1 MFTSLL
7 NYYLKNAQ
15 DRINERIEDINKKR
29 SALRSSSSLYSD
41 LKPIRNSHLYEHK
54 PSAIKVIRESDP
66 QQLYKKMTV
75 RVAESLLENIKL
87 KPNFKP
93 YSSNKDEELEMRKNN
108 FEFISLQEIF
118 WGVGESYTDS
128 DKFNFVLNLFL
139 DLSKHPMYS
148 SMTYSILI
156 DYVPLARYKA
166 LDKAID
172 EDREFGSM
180 FASDYKNA
188 NIDVFAEA
196 VYLFCMNNKSDEMMD
211 RFIKFLNT
219 EYKYESKDQNGLFLW
234 KSDIIHFQNFNKA
247 FQKKLEDILEPILN
261 MEMHQSLGKRAYD
274 IILDDF
280 KINSKLMEISM
291 VRGPEEYGRHLT
303 MAEKNDVDVMSS
315 LLSASEIYIDKLTE
329 AQQDFFGDIEEQ
341 YFNSMFPSLSTTS
354 YFSEERFHQ
363 LITQKQIKELE
374 EKFDPEL
381 EEEFDPELE
390 EEFGSELE
398 EEFDPELEEKFDS
411 EIETNN
417 IEY

>member
-1 MFTSLL
+1 MMFTSLL

-15 DRINERIEDINKKR
+15 DRINERIEVINKKR
-29 SALRSSSSLYSD
+29 YALRSSGSSLYSD
-41 LKPIRNSHLYEHK
+41 LKLIRNSHLYEHK
-54 PSAIKVIRESDP
+54 PKTIKDIRESDP
-66 QQLYKKMTV
+66 DQLYKKMTV

-87 KPNFKP
+87 KPNFKS

-139 DLSKHPMYS
+139 DLSKHPVYS

-196 VYLFCMNNKSDEMMD
+196 VYFFCMKTESDKIMD
-211 RFIKFLNT
+211 RFIEFLHM
-219 EYKYESKDQNGLFLW
+219 EYKYESKDQTGHFLW
-234 KSDIIHFQNFNKA
+234 TPDIIHFQNFNEA
-247 FQKKLEDILEPILN
+247 FQKNLKNILEPILN
-261 MEMHQSLGKRAYD
+261 MEMHQSLGKRVYD
-274 IILDDF
+274 ITLDNF

-291 VRGPEEYGRHLT
+291 VRGPEEYGHHLT
-303 MAEKNDVDVMSS
+303 MAEKNDVDVMSV
-315 LLSASEIYIDKLTE
+315 LLSVNKIYIDKLIE
-329 AQQDFFGDIEEQ
+329 AQQDIFGDIEQ
-341 YFNSMFPSLSTTS
+341 MYFNSMFSSLSTTS
-354 YFSEERFHQ
+354 YFSEERFLQ

-374 EKFDPEL
+374 EEID
-381 EEEFDPELE
+381 
-390 EEFGSELE
+390 SELE
-398 EEFDPELEEKFDS
+398 EDFDS

>member
-1 MFTSLL
+1 MMFTSLL

-15 DRINERIEDINKKR
+15 DRINERIEVINKKR
-29 SALRSSSSLYSD
+29 YALRSSGSSLYSD
-41 LKPIRNSHLYEHK
+41 LKLIRNSHLYEHK
-54 PSAIKVIRESDP
+54 PKTIKDIRESDP
-66 QQLYKKMTV
+66 DQLYKKMTV

-87 KPNFKP
+87 KPNFKS

-139 DLSKHPMYS
+139 DLSKHPVYS

-196 VYLFCMNNKSDEMMD
+196 VYFFCMKTESDKIMD
-211 RFIKFLNT
+211 RFIEFLHM
-219 EYKYESKDQNGLFLW
+219 EYKYESKDQTGHFLW
-234 KSDIIHFQNFNKA
+234 KPDIIHFQNFNEA
-247 FQKKLEDILEPILN
+247 FQKNLKNILEPILN
-261 MEMHQSLGKRAYD
+261 MEMHQSLGKRVYD
-274 IILDDF
+274 ITLDNF

-291 VRGPEEYGRHLT
+291 VRGPEEYGHHLT
-303 MAEKNDVDVMSS
+303 MAEKNDVDVMSV
-315 LLSASEIYIDKLTE
+315 LLSVNKIYIDKLIE
-329 AQQDFFGDIEEQ
+329 AQQDIFGDIEQ
-341 YFNSMFPSLSTTS
+341 MYFNSMFSSLSTNS
-354 YFSEERFHQ
+354 YF
-363 LITQKQIKELE
+363 
-374 EKFDPEL
+374 
-381 EEEFDPELE
+381 
-390 EEFGSELE
+390 
-398 EEFDPELEEKFDS
+398 
-411 EIETNN
+411 
-417 IEY
+417 

>member
-15 DRINERIEDINKKR
+15 DRINERIEVINKKR
-29 SALRSSSSLYSD
+29 SALRSSGSSLYSD
-41 LKPIRNSHLYEHK
+41 LKAIRNSHLYKNK
-54 PSAIKVIRESDP
+54 PTTIKVIRESDP
-66 QQLYKKMTV
+66 DQLYTKMTV
-75 RVAESLLENIKL
+75 RVAKSLLENIKL
-87 KPNFKP
+87 KPNFKS
-93 YSSNKDEELEMRKNN
+93 YSSNKDEELEMKKKN
-108 FEFISLQEIF
+108 FEFNSLQEIF
-118 WGVGESYTDS
+118 WGLDESYTNS

-139 DLSKHPMYS
+139 DLSKHPVYS

-172 EDREFGSM
+172 EDQEFGSM
-180 FASDYKNA
+180 FAPDYKNA

-196 VYLFCMNNKSDEMMD
+196 VYFFCLKTESDEIMD
-211 RFIKFLNT
+211 RFIEFLHM
-219 EYKYESKDQNGLFLW
+219 EYKYESKDQTGHFLL
-234 KSDIIHFQNFNKA
+234 KSDIIHFQNFNEA
-247 FQKKLEDILEPILN
+247 FQKNLKNILEPILN

-274 IILDDF
+274 IVLDDF
-280 KINSKLMEISM
+280 KINSKLMGISM

-341 YFNSMFPSLSTTS
+341 YFNSMFPSLPITS
-354 YFSEERFHQ
+354 YFSEERFNQ
-363 LITQKQIKELE
+363 LIIQKQIK
-374 EKFDPEL
+374 EL

-390 EEFGSELE
+390 EEFDPELE

>member
-1 MFTSLL
+1 MMFTSLL

-15 DRINERIEDINKKR
+15 DRINERIEVINKKR
-29 SALRSSSSLYSD
+29 YALRSSGSSLYSD
-41 LKPIRNSHLYEHK
+41 LKLIRNSHLYEHK
-54 PSAIKVIRESDP
+54 PKTIKDIRESDP
-66 QQLYKKMTV
+66 DQLYKKMTV

-87 KPNFKP
+87 KPNFKS

-139 DLSKHPMYS
+139 DLSKHPVYS

-196 VYLFCMNNKSDEMMD
+196 VYFFCMKTESDKIMD
-211 RFIKFLNT
+211 RFIEFLHM
-219 EYKYESKDQNGLFLW
+219 EYKYESKDQTGHFLW
-234 KSDIIHFQNFNKA
+234 KPDIIHFQNFNEA
-247 FQKKLEDILEPILN
+247 FQKNLKNILEPILN
-261 MEMHQSLGKRAYD
+261 MEMHQSLGKRVYD
-274 IILDDF
+274 ITLDNF

-291 VRGPEEYGRHLT
+291 VRGPEEYGHHLT
-303 MAEKNDVDVMSS
+303 MAEKNDVDVMSV
-315 LLSASEIYIDKLTE
+315 LLSVNKIYIDKLIE
-329 AQQDFFGDIEEQ
+329 AQQDIFGDIEQ
-341 YFNSMFPSLSTTS
+341 MYFNSMFSSLSTTS
-354 YFSEERFHQ
+354 YFSEERFLQ

-374 EKFDPEL
+374 EEID
-381 EEEFDPELE
+381 
-390 EEFGSELE
+390 SELE
-398 EEFDPELEEKFDS
+398 EDFDS
-411 EIETNN
+411 ESETNN

>member
-1 MFTSLL
+1 MMFTSLL

-15 DRINERIEDINKKR
+15 DRINERIEVINKKR
-29 SALRSSSSLYSD
+29 YALRSSGSSLYSD
-41 LKPIRNSHLYEHK
+41 LKLIRNSHLYEHK
-54 PSAIKVIRESDP
+54 PKTIKDIRESDP
-66 QQLYKKMTV
+66 DQLYKKMTV

-87 KPNFKP
+87 KPNFKS

-139 DLSKHPMYS
+139 DLSKHPVYS

-196 VYLFCMNNKSDEMMD
+196 VYFFCMKTESDKIMD
-211 RFIKFLNT
+211 RFIEFLHM
-219 EYKYESKDQNGLFLW
+219 EYKYESKDQTGHFLW
-234 KSDIIHFQNFNKA
+234 KPDIIHFQNFNEA
-247 FQKKLEDILEPILN
+247 FQKNLKNILEPILN
-261 MEMHQSLGKRAYD
+261 MEMHQSLGKRVYD
-274 IILDDF
+274 ITLDNF

-291 VRGPEEYGRHLT
+291 VRGPEEYGHHLT
-303 MAEKNDVDVMSS
+303 MAEKNDVDVMSV
-315 LLSASEIYIDKLTE
+315 LLSVNKIYIDKLIE
-329 AQQDFFGDIEEQ
+329 AQQDIFGDIEQ
-341 YFNSMFPSLSTTS
+341 MYFNSMFSSLSTTS
-354 YFSEERFHQ
+354 YFSEERFLR

-374 EKFDPEL
+374 EEID
-381 EEEFDPELE
+381 
-390 EEFGSELE
+390 SELE
-398 EEFDPELEEKFDS
+398 EDFDS

>member
-1 MFTSLL
+1 MMFTSLL

-15 DRINERIEDINKKR
+15 DRINERIEVINKKR
-29 SALRSSSSLYSD
+29 YALRSSGSSLYSD
-41 LKPIRNSHLYEHK
+41 LKLIRNSHLYEQK
-54 PSAIKVIRESDP
+54 PKTIKDIRESDP
-66 QQLYKKMTV
+66 DQLYKKMTV

-87 KPNFKP
+87 KPNFKS

-139 DLSKHPMYS
+139 DLSKHPVYS

-196 VYLFCMNNKSDEMMD
+196 VYFFCMKTESDKIMD
-211 RFIKFLNT
+211 RFIEFLHM
-219 EYKYESKDQNGLFLW
+219 EYKYESKDQTGHFLW
-234 KSDIIHFQNFNKA
+234 KPDIIHFQNFNEA
-247 FQKKLEDILEPILN
+247 FQKNLKNILEPILN
-261 MEMHQSLGKRAYD
+261 MEMHQSLGKRVYD
-274 IILDDF
+274 ITLDNF

-291 VRGPEEYGRHLT
+291 VRGPEEYGHHLT
-303 MAEKNDVDVMSS
+303 MAEKNDVDVMSV
-315 LLSASEIYIDKLTE
+315 LLSVNKIYIDKLIE
-329 AQQDFFGDIEEQ
+329 AQQDIFGDIEQ
-341 YFNSMFPSLSTTS
+341 MYFNSMFSSLSTTS
-354 YFSEERFHQ
+354 YFSEERFLQ

-374 EKFDPEL
+374 EEID
-381 EEEFDPELE
+381 
-390 EEFGSELE
+390 SELE
-398 EEFDPELEEKFDS
+398 EDFDS

>member
-1 MFTSLL
+1 MMFTSLL

-15 DRINERIEDINKKR
+15 DRINERIEVINKKR
-29 SALRSSSSLYSD
+29 YALRSSGSSLYSD
-41 LKPIRNSHLYEHK
+41 LKLIRNSHLYEHK
-54 PSAIKVIRESDP
+54 PKTIKDIRESDP
-66 QQLYKKMTV
+66 DQLYKKMTV

-87 KPNFKP
+87 KPNFKS

-139 DLSKHPMYS
+139 DLSKHPVYS

-156 DYVPLARYKA
+156 YYVPLARYKA

-196 VYLFCMNNKSDEMMD
+196 VYFFCMKTESDKIMD
-211 RFIKFLNT
+211 RFIEFLHM
-219 EYKYESKDQNGLFLW
+219 EYKYESKDQTGHFLW
-234 KSDIIHFQNFNKA
+234 KPDIIHFQNFNEA
-247 FQKKLEDILEPILN
+247 FQKNLKNILEPILN
-261 MEMHQSLGKRAYD
+261 MEMHQSLGKRVYD
-274 IILDDF
+274 ITLDNF

-291 VRGPEEYGRHLT
+291 VRGPEEYGHHLT
-303 MAEKNDVDVMSS
+303 MAEKNDVDVMSV
-315 LLSASEIYIDKLTE
+315 LLSVNKIYIDKLIE
-329 AQQDFFGDIEEQ
+329 AQQDIFGDIEEK
-341 YFNSMFPSLSTTS
+341 YFNSMFSSLSTTS
-354 YFSEERFHQ
+354 YFSEERFLQ

-374 EKFDPEL
+374 EEID
-381 EEEFDPELE
+381 
-390 EEFGSELE
+390 SELE
-398 EEFDPELEEKFDS
+398 EDFDS

>member
-1 MFTSLL
+1 MMFTSLL

-15 DRINERIEDINKKR
+15 DRINERIEVINKKR
-29 SALRSSSSLYSD
+29 YALRSSGSSLYSD
-41 LKPIRNSHLYEHK
+41 LKLIRNSHLYEHK
-54 PSAIKVIRESDP
+54 PKTIKDIRESDP
-66 QQLYKKMTV
+66 DQLYKKMTV

-87 KPNFKP
+87 KPNFKS

-139 DLSKHPMYS
+139 DLSKHPVYS

-196 VYLFCMNNKSDEMMD
+196 VYFFCMKTESDKIMD
-211 RFIKFLNT
+211 RFIEFLHM
-219 EYKYESKDQNGLFLW
+219 EYKYESKDQTGHFLW
-234 KSDIIHFQNFNKA
+234 KPDIIHFQNFNEA
-247 FQKKLEDILEPILN
+247 FQKNLKNILEPILN
-261 MEMHQSLGKRAYD
+261 MEMHQSLGKRVYD
-274 IILDDF
+274 ITLDNF

-291 VRGPEEYGRHLT
+291 VRGPEEYGHHLT
-303 MAEKNDVDVMSS
+303 MAEKNDVDVMSV
-315 LLSASEIYIDKLTE
+315 LLSVNKIYIDKLIE
-329 AQQDFFGDIEEQ
+329 AQQDIFGDIEQ
-341 YFNSMFPSLSTTS
+341 MYFNSMFSSLSTTS
-354 YFSEERFHQ
+354 YFSEERFLQ

-374 EKFDPEL
+374 EEID
-381 EEEFDPELE
+381 
-390 EEFGSELE
+390 SELE
-398 EEFDPELEEKFDS
+398 EDFDS

>member
-15 DRINERIEDINKKR
+15 DRINERIEVINKKR
-29 SALRSSSSLYSD
+29 YALRSSGSSLYSD
-41 LKPIRNSHLYEHK
+41 LKLIRNSHLYEHK
-54 PSAIKVIRESDP
+54 PKTIKDIRESDP
-66 QQLYKKMTV
+66 DQLYKKMTV

-87 KPNFKP
+87 KPNFKS

-139 DLSKHPMYS
+139 DLSKHPVYS

-196 VYLFCMNNKSDEMMD
+196 VYFFCMKTESDKIMD
-211 RFIKFLNT
+211 RFIEFLHM
-219 EYKYESKDQNGLFLW
+219 EYKYESKDQTGHFLW
-234 KSDIIHFQNFNKA
+234 KPDIIHFQNFNEA
-247 FQKKLEDILEPILN
+247 FQKNLKNILEPILN
-261 MEMHQSLGKRAYD
+261 MEMHQSLGKRVYD
-274 IILDDF
+274 ITLDNF

-291 VRGPEEYGRHLT
+291 VRGPEEYGHHLT
-303 MAEKNDVDVMSS
+303 MAEKNDVDVMSV
-315 LLSASEIYIDKLTE
+315 LLSVNKIYIDKLIE
-329 AQQDFFGDIEEQ
+329 AQQDIFGDIEQ
-341 YFNSMFPSLSTTS
+341 MYFNSMFSSLSTTS
-354 YFSEERFHQ
+354 YFSEERFLQ

-374 EKFDPEL
+374 EEID
-381 EEEFDPELE
+381 
-390 EEFGSELE
+390 SELE
-398 EEFDPELEEKFDS
+398 EDFDS

>member
-1 MFTSLL
+1 MMFTSLL

-15 DRINERIEDINKKR
+15 DRINERIEVINKKR
-29 SALRSSSSLYSD
+29 YALRSSGSSLYSD
-41 LKPIRNSHLYEHK
+41 LKLIRNSHLYEHK
-54 PSAIKVIRESDP
+54 PKTIKDIRESDP
-66 QQLYKKMTV
+66 DQLYKKMTV

-87 KPNFKP
+87 KPNFKS

-139 DLSKHPMYS
+139 DLSKHPVYS

-196 VYLFCMNNKSDEMMD
+196 VYFFCMKTESDKIMD
-211 RFIKFLNT
+211 RFIEFLHM
-219 EYKYESKDQNGLFLW
+219 EYKYESKDQTGHFLW
-234 KSDIIHFQNFNKA
+234 KPDIIHFQNFNEA
-247 FQKKLEDILEPILN
+247 FQKNLKNILEPILN
-261 MEMHQSLGKRAYD
+261 MEMHQSLGKRVYD
-274 IILDDF
+274 ITLDNF

-291 VRGPEEYGRHLT
+291 VRGPEEYGHHLT
-303 MAEKNDVDVMSS
+303 MAEKNDVDVMSV
-315 LLSASEIYIDKLTE
+315 LLSVNKIYIDKLIE
-329 AQQDFFGDIEEQ
+329 AQQDIFGDIEQ
-341 YFNSMFPSLSTTS
+341 MYFNSMFSSLSTTS
-354 YFSEERFHQ
+354 YFSEERFLQ

-374 EKFDPEL
+374 EEID
-381 EEEFDPELE
+381 
-390 EEFGSELE
+390 SEL
-398 EEFDPELEEKFDS
+398 
-411 EIETNN
+411 ETNN

>member
-1 MFTSLL
+1 MMFTSLL

-15 DRINERIEDINKKR
+15 DRINERIEVINKKR
-29 SALRSSSSLYSD
+29 YALRSSGSSLYSD
-41 LKPIRNSHLYEHK
+41 LKLIRNSHLYEHK
-54 PSAIKVIRESDP
+54 PKTIKDIRESDP
-66 QQLYKKMTV
+66 DQLYKKMTV

-87 KPNFKP
+87 KPNFKS

-139 DLSKHPMYS
+139 DLSKHPVYS

-196 VYLFCMNNKSDEMMD
+196 VYFFCMKTESDKIMD
-211 RFIKFLNT
+211 RFIEFLHM
-219 EYKYESKDQNGLFLW
+219 EYKYESKDQTGHFLW
-234 KSDIIHFQNFNKA
+234 KPDIIHFQNFNEA
-247 FQKKLEDILEPILN
+247 FQKNLKNILEPILN
-261 MEMHQSLGKRAYD
+261 MEMHQSLGKRVYD
-274 IILDDF
+274 ITLDNF

-291 VRGPEEYGRHLT
+291 VRGPEEYRHHLT
-303 MAEKNDVDVMSS
+303 MAEKNDVDVMSV
-315 LLSASEIYIDKLTE
+315 LLSVNKIYIDKLIE
-329 AQQDFFGDIEEQ
+329 AQQDIFGDIEQ
-341 YFNSMFPSLSTTS
+341 MYFNSMFSSLSTTS
-354 YFSEERFHQ
+354 YFSEERFLQ

-374 EKFDPEL
+374 EEID
-381 EEEFDPELE
+381 
-390 EEFGSELE
+390 SELE
-398 EEFDPELEEKFDS
+398 EDFDS